1 MYTVQYWKIALEAI
15 VLWYVIYM
23 ILLFVKGTRSE
34 QLLKGLLII
43 ALIFVGTQQL
53 GLDAINWAIMR
64 LFPISV
70 IALLI
75 IFQPE
80 LRKALAQLGQFGK
93 HEENIEAIDEITKAS
108 LSLSKK
114 RIGALIVIERETGLK
129 SYVETGTVID
139 AEVTAYL
146 ISSIFLPQSPLHD
159 GAIIIERGR
168 LVAAACVLPLP
179 QGYEKD
185 LPKYMGMR
193 HRAAL
198 GISEETDAVCVVV
211 SEETGNIS
219 VANGGKLKTGLDED
233 NLNRLLKSMF
243 NRPSVKRPRMKIP
256 SYKFFTKRIGL
267 KFTAFILALALW
279 FYIVNEL
286 KKGNEEEQQFVS
298 RVVPHNG
305 EVRR

>member
-1 MYTVQYWKIALEAI
+1 METIHYWKIALEI
-15 VLWYVIYM
+15 LILWYVIYM

-34 QLLKGLLII
+34 QLLKGLVII
-43 ALIFVGTQQL
+43 ALIFVVTQQL
-53 GLDAINWAIMR
+53 GLDAINWAITR

-80 LRKALAQLGQFGK
+80 LRRGLAQLGQFGK
-93 HEENIEAIDEITKAS
+93 HHENIEAIDEITRAA
-108 LSLSKK
+108 LSLAKK

-129 SYVETGTVID
+129 SYIETGTTVD
-139 AEVTAYL
+139 AEVSAFLLT
-146 ISSIFLPQSPLHD
+146 SIFLPQSPLHD
-159 GAIIIERGR
+159 GAVIIDRGR

-179 QGYEKD
+179 QEEKD

-219 VANGGKLKTGLDED
+219 VASDGKLKYELDED
-233 NLNRLLKSMF
+233 NLNKMLKDL
-243 NRPSVKRPRMKIP
+243 
-256 SYKFFTKRIGL
+256 FTSGK
-267 KFTAFILALALW
+267 
-279 FYIVNEL
+279 V
-286 KKGNEEEQQFVS
+286 
-298 RVVPHNG
+298 
-305 EVRR
+305 

>member
-1 MYTVQYWKIALEAI
+1 METIHYWKIALEI
-15 VLWYVIYM
+15 LILWYVIYM

-34 QLLKGLLII
+34 QLLKGLVII
-43 ALIFVGTQQL
+43 TLIFLGTQQL
-53 GLDAINWAIMR
+53 GLDVINWAITR

-75 IFQPE
+75 VFQPE
-80 LRKALAQLGQFGK
+80 LRRALAQLGQFGK
-93 HEENIEAIDEITKAS
+93 HQENIEAIDEIVKAA

-129 SYVETGTVID
+129 SYIETGTVVD

-146 ISSIFLPQSPLHD
+146 ITSIFLPQSPLHD
-159 GAIIIERGR
+159 GAVIIERGR

-179 QGYEKD
+179 QEEKG

-193 HRAAL
+193 HRAAV

-219 VANGGKLKTGLDED
+219 VASGGKLKYELDED
-233 NLNRLLKSMF
+233 NLKEILKGMF
-243 NRPSVKRPRMKIP
+243 YSPKKRRSRAKLI
-256 SYKFFTKRIGL
+256 SAFKFKR
-267 KFTAFILALALW
+267 
-279 FYIVNEL
+279 E
-286 KKGNEEEQQFVS
+286 
-298 RVVPHNG
+298 
-305 EVRR
+305 